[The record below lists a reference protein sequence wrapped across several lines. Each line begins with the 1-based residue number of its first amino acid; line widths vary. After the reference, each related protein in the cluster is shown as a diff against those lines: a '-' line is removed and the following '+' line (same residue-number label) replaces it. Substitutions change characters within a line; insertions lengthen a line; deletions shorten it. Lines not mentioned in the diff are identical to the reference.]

1 MVQQKLNGA
10 ATTSRKR
17 NSNSRE
23 EKLRVIEWY
32 GETGKNLYQT
42 CKHFMLNT
50 KTVIQWLADIRD
62 PNVFC
67 SYDAHKFPLPGL
79 LPSIQCHFEDSC

>member
-42 CKHFMLNT
+42 CKHFTLNT

-62 PNVFC
+62 PNVFVAMMPTNLLFQVFLAFC
-67 SYDAHKFPLPGL
+67 HSMPL
-79 LPSIQCHFEDSC
+79 